1 MLKTYR
7 IIPLVFILFLFGFTL
22 STVAPVFAQ
31 STQEL
36 ESRINELERVLC
48 HLHPE
53 EPPSFCDE
61 AYNEKVHSL
70 DKRAQESLAR
80 GLEQAKRDQEEIAR
94 QESLLLSLGPWDK
107 SMGMRHPARPCM
119 DRSRVP
125 GGCGQDT
132 RSPAQI
138 KSDPYD
144 TQNPLSQGA
153 Q

>member
-7 IIPLVFILFLFGFTL
+7 IIPLVFILFLFGFTFI
-22 STVAPVFAQ
+22 TVAPVLAQ
-31 STQEL
+31 STQVL
-36 ESRINELERVLC
+36 QSRINELERALC
-48 HLHPE
+48 HLHPD
-53 EPPSFCDE
+53 EPPSFC
-61 AYNEKVHSL
+61 NEVFNRKVHSL

-80 GLEQAKRDQEEIAR
+80 
-94 QESLLLSLGPWDK
+94 QESLRLSSGPWDK

-119 DRSRVP
+119 DRRRVP
-125 GGCGQDT
+125 GGCGHDT